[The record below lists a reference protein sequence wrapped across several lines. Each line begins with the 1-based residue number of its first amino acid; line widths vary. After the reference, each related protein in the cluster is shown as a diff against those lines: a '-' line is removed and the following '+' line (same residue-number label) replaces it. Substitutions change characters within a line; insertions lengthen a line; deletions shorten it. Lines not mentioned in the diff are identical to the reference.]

1 MSAIENHPIVALLLE
16 FMKAG
21 HTRKFAALLTS
32 SSPSPAALFVAQFH
46 LLRQFNPQVAYQL
59 GLAIARKHLPMCQ
72 QSALEPRSTDRLALA
87 IIEQAQIAVDPCVS
101 RKGQRQALQN
111 ARRDVDVL
119 NLATFDTP
127 PQWSIIG
134 NLVAEPHYYNLLV
147 TIYLASQTYADVAS
161 LEAFYSWLQEQVNTI
176 ATKILEQEQLSRVQL
191 DSYV

>member
-101 RKGQRQALQN
+101 RKAQRQALQN

-134 NLVAEPHYYNLLV
+134 YLVAEPHYYNLLV

>member
-1 MSAIENHPIVALLLE
+1 MSDTPNQSIAELLLE
-16 FMKAG
+16 FMKAE

-87 IIEQAQIAVDPCVS
+87 IIKQAQIAVDPCVS

-111 ARRDVDVL
+111 ARRDVDML

-134 NLVAEPHYYNLLV
+134 NLATEPHHYNLLAS
-147 TIYLASQTYADVAS
+147 IYLASQTYQDVAS
-161 LEAFYSWLQEQVNTI
+161 LEAFYAWLQQQVDAITDSI
-176 ATKILEQEQLSRVQL
+176 YDRARLEAERPVKAS
-191 DSYV
+191 